1 MEILN
6 SNKADQIEMEKKKI
20 LVIDDIPENTY
31 ALKERLQDAGYDVK
45 TSYDGKTGIEKAV
58 TEKPDLIICD
68 IMMPDING
76 YQVMNILK
84 ENPRTSEIPFI
95 FLSAKSGINDIRA
108 GMILGADDFITKPF
122 NSQQILKSIKT
133 RLKKKELQDRTI
145 ENLKKSIS
153 YSLPHELQTPLT
165 AILGF
170 TEFLIQ
176 EHKDLPREEI
186 LDMASNIKDSANRLN
201 DLIQNILFT
210 TKLDFIAR
218 DFNLLEEIRKSS
230 ILFNE
235 ELTNSIAGKIAA
247 KYNRQEDLSLNI
259 HPALVKVSNE
269 HINKILIEIVD
280 NSFKFSRN
288 GEKVLISGFVTGSEY
303 IIQVIDHG
311 IGMTSEQ
318 IMYMGE
324 FIQFDRLLY
333 ERQGTGLGL
342 SIVKKLVEIYEGK
355 ITLNSIP
362 CKQTLVSIKLPVIK
376 EAIN

>member
-1 MEILN
+1 MD
-6 SNKADQIEMEKKKI
+6 SMKKKI

-31 ALKERLQDAGYDVK
+31 ALKERLLDAGYDVK
-45 TSYDGKTGIEKAV
+45 ISYDGKTGIEKAV
-58 TEKPDLIICD
+58 AEIPDLIICD

-95 FLSAKSGINDIRA
+95 FLSAKSGVNDIRT

-133 RLKKKELQDRTI
+133 RLKKKDLQDRTI

-165 AILGF
+165 AIMGF

-176 EHKDLPREEI
+176 GYKDLKQEEV
-186 LDMASNIKDSANRLN
+186 LDMANNIKESANRLN

-218 DFNLLEEIRKSS
+218 DFNLLAEMRKSS

-235 ELTNSIAGKIAA
+235 ELIENTAVKIASA
-247 KYNRQEDLSLNI
+247 YNRQDDLSLNI
-259 HPALVKVSNE
+259 HPALIRTSKE
-269 HINKILIEIVD
+269 HIIKIINEIV
-280 NSFKFSRN
+280 NNAFKFSGI
-288 GEKVLISGFVTGSEY
+288 GEKVLISGFVSGNEY
-303 IIQVIDHG
+303 VIQIIDHG
-311 IGMTSEQ
+311 VGMTGEQ
-318 IMYMGE
+318 VMFMGE

-342 SIVKKLVEIYEGK
+342 SIVKKLVEIYEGR

-376 EAIN
+376 DAIN